1 MDEPPVYP
9 LTMDCLVDKGLYTEN
24 DRRVVYRLYMPA
36 DFKDMITAK
45 YFIYADEEH
54 AILLYT
60 TLVYLG

>member
-1 MDEPPVYP
+1 
-9 LTMDCLVDKGLYTEN
+9 MDCLVDKGLYTEN